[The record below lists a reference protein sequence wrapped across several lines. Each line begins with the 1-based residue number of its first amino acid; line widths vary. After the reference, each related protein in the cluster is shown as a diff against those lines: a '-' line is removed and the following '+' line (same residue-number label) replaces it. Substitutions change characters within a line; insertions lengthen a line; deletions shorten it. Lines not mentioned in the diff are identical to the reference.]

1 MTELSASIFS
11 FSFSFRV
18 SFSLR
23 FVWLSIHFWVVGR
36 YFVVVVFFFL
46 TLFSLLPLIST
57 NQLKI
62 ELQHS
67 FQKEE
72 QIGQKRRRRSWT
84 ARERS
89 RDRDIFF
96 CCHAEIFRGGKEFF
110 ARFSL
115 SRH

>member
-1 MTELSASIFS
+1 
-11 FSFSFRV
+11 
-18 SFSLR
+18 
-23 FVWLSIHFWVVGR
+23 
-36 YFVVVVFFFL
+36 
-46 TLFSLLPLIST
+46 LIST

-96 CCHAEIFRGGKEFF
+96 AAMLRFFEEGKNSLLV
-110 ARFSL
+110 SL
-115 SRH
+115 SLATSPITIIIIIENLGSGERERANNPKFFDYSVQLLVNHGEKKEEENFC

>member
-1 MTELSASIFS
+1 
-11 FSFSFRV
+11 
-18 SFSLR
+18 
-23 FVWLSIHFWVVGR
+23 
-36 YFVVVVFFFL
+36 
-46 TLFSLLPLIST
+46 LIST

-84 ARERS
+84 ARQRS

-96 CCHAEIFRGGKEFF
+96 CCHAEIFRGGKEFV

-115 SRH
+115 SLSTSPITIIIIIENLGSGERERELIIQSFLLFGSIVG